1 MFHILINKALRIK
14 GNNMTSLYE
23 QMISRQVEVF
33 NQEQQEKIRNTKVT
47 VMGCGGL
54 GGTVIEQLVR
64 AGFENLTII
73 DQDVFDTTN
82 MNRQI
87 RSNIDTIDKSK
98 VETTKNEA
106 LKINP
111 DLNIKPV
118 DTTLTEDN
126 ISDILKGSDI
136 LIDAVDN
143 VYTRVLLSREC
154 MRQEITFIHSAVETT
169 QGQLTVFTPDS
180 PSYEELFK
188 LKSANKGLDE
198 ETVNY
203 LKSISS
209 KKPQVLGTTPSI
221 FAALEV
227 NETLKY
233 VTDNPNVLLAPKV
246 LLWDIFDLTSFRVI
260 EF

>member
-1 MFHILINKALRIK
+1 
-14 GNNMTSLYE
+14 MTSLYE
-23 QMISRQVEVF
+23 QMISRQKEIITS
-33 NQEQQEKIRNTKVT
+33 QQQEKIKNTNIT
-47 VMGCGGL
+47 VLGCGGL

-73 DQDVFDTTN
+73 DQDVFDYTN

-87 RSNIDTIDKSK
+87 RSNTDTINKSK
-98 VETTKNEA
+98 VETTKKES

-111 DLNIKPV
+111 NLNIKTI
-118 DTTLTEDN
+118 DTTITENN
-126 ISDILKGSDI
+126 IPDVLKGSDI

-154 MRQEITFIHSAVETT
+154 TRQKITFIHSAVEKT
-169 QGQLTVFTPDS
+169 QGQLTVFTS
-180 PSYEELFK
+180 NTPSYEELFR
-188 LKSANKGLDE
+188 LKSKDKELTDDVVE
-198 ETVNY
+198 Y
-203 LKSISS
+203 LKNLSS

-227 NETLKY
+227 TEALKY
-233 VTDNPNVLLAPKV
+233 VTGNENLLLAPKV
-246 LLWDIFDLTSFRVI
+246 LMWDIYDYTSFRVI